1 MCKRYRSAGI
11 KNMTT
16 SQNLFMCLLKI
27 QISGHTYTPLVLLLW
42 RTLTNIDPPRC
53 SQQTILHVSVAG
65 SIISS
70 PLNKSL
76 SEEWD
81 PGNSPQ
87 SEFTP
92 ESCDGGLDCLKN
104 QRFVYPL
111 TLRKTGYCILSR
123 LLKVVASRLCY
134 IRTCFLHGQM

>member
-1 MCKRYRSAGI
+1 MW
-11 KNMTT
+11 
-16 SQNLFMCLLKI
+16 F
-27 QISGHTYTPLVLLLW
+27 QISQSVKWRGILSLVGPFFCDE
-42 RTLTNIDPPRC
+42 TFPRC
-53 SQQTILHVSVAG
+53 SQQTILHVSLAG

-111 TLRKTGYCILSR
+111 TLRKTGYCILSK
-123 LLKVVASRLCY
+123 LLMVGKKWLQSVRKPSKMMASLCS
-134 IRTCFLHGQM
+134 HN